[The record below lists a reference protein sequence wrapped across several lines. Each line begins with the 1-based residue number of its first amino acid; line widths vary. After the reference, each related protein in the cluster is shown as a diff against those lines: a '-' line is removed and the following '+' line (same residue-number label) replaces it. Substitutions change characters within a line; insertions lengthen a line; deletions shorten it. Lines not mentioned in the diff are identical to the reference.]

1 MPVVVIPTCFI
12 DPTNDSPGY
21 TEFRAVNRVLPA
33 ILQELFQAY
42 PPLYTRFRRAD
53 GSPSTNW
60 FGLFREVDDEDL
72 RDTPELVLGE
82 DERLH
87 LINAIGC

>member
-12 DPTNDSPGY
+12 EPASNAVGS
-21 TEFRAVNRVLPA
+21 TECRVSNRVLPA
-33 ILQELFQAY
+33 ILQELFQKY
-42 PPLYTRFRRAD
+42 PPLYTRYQKAD
-53 GSPSTNW
+53 GSPETDW
-60 FGLFREVDDEDL
+60 FNLFRELDDEDL
-72 RDTPELVLGE
+72 RHTPDLVLGE